1 MTATDTPARTPWVKT
16 SLPLQFRDGN
26 SESDGLATFLGL
38 FSLGLGLAETLA
50 PRRFARAIGVRY
62 GPALVQ
68 AYGVREIVS
77 GIGILAGRHPAGW
90 LWGRVA
96 GDVMD
101 LATLVPELAGAD
113 EDRRKRVTGAIAAVG
128 GALLM
133 DAVAAGR
140 ESAR

>member
-1 MTATDTPARTPWVKT
+1 MTALDTASHKNRIKT
-16 SLPLQFRDGN
+16 RLPDEFRNGN
-26 SESDGLATFLGL
+26 SGNDPLATFLGV
-38 FSLGLGLAETLA
+38 FSIGLGLAETLA
-50 PRRFARAIGVRY
+50 PRRFAETVGVRY
-62 GPALVQ
+62 GPAVVQ

-101 LATLVPELAGAD
+101 LATLAPELSGAG
-113 EDRRKRVTGAIAAVG
+113 EERRRRVTNAIAAVA

-133 DAVAAGR
+133 DVVAAGR
-140 ESAR
+140 QSVR